1 MVSVVAGGVFNALAF
16 AGAGFLFQH
25 LNKNGYEGEMKRHN
39 KALED
44 LAKARELF
52 SENEVRVRDRI
63 QKLRQELSDANV
75 DISHTNQSLELLRKI
90 RTVTCNGTKFTE
102 EPKLENFYKPSPEME
117 KYQVIV
123 GAAIGVGVGYLIYR
137 VI

>member
-1 MVSVVAGGVFNALAF
+1 MVSVVAGGIFNALAF

-52 SENEVRVRDRI
+52 SENEIRERDRI
-63 QKLRQELSDANV
+63 QKLRQELSDVNA
-75 DISHTNQSLELLRKI
+75 DISHTNRSLELLRKI

-123 GAAIGVGVGYLIYR
+123 GVAIGVGVGYLIYR

>member
-1 MVSVVAGGVFNALAF
+1 MVSVVLGGAFNALAF
-16 AGAGFLFQH
+16 AGAGYLFQR
-25 LNKNGYEGEMKRHN
+25 LNKNGYEEEMGRHN

-52 SENEVRVRDRI
+52 SENEIREGDRI
-63 QKLRQELSDANV
+63 QKLRQELSDANA

-90 RTVTCNGTKFTE
+90 RTVTYNGTKFTE

>member
-1 MVSVVAGGVFNALAF
+1 MVSVVAGGIFNALAF
-16 AGAGFLFQH
+16 VGAGFLFQH
-25 LNKNGYEGEMKRHN
+25 PNKNGYEREMKRHN

-52 SENEVRVRDRI
+52 SENEIRESDRI
-63 QKLRQELSDANV
+63 QKLRQELSDANA
-75 DISHTNQSLELLRKI
+75 DISHTNRSLELRRKI
-90 RTVTCNGTKFTE
+90 RTVTCKFTE

-123 GAAIGVGVGYLIYR
+123 GVAIGVGVGYLIYR

>member
-1 MVSVVAGGVFNALAF
+1 MASVVAAGVFNALAF

-63 QKLRQELSDANV
+63 QKLRQELSDANA

-90 RTVTCNGTKFTE
+90 RTVTYNGTKFTE

-123 GAAIGVGVGYLIYR
+123 GAVIGVGVGYLIYR